1 MFLGEER
8 KFSGI
13 SPSLRLL
20 CFCAYSYP
28 HNRLQCGG
36 SFSLE
41 AASLCEEL
49 SAHVLGAT
57 QSVVCFAWNCNSK
70 VSAGQH
76 ADETI
81 LLYLEQCWS
90 VLTQGSFAPHR
101 NVL

>member
-28 HNRLQCGG
+28 HNRLQRGG

-70 VSAGQH
+70 VSAGLCNSG
-76 ADETI
+76 ATT
-81 LLYLEQCWS
+81 C
-90 VLTQGSFAPHR
+90 
-101 NVL
+101 